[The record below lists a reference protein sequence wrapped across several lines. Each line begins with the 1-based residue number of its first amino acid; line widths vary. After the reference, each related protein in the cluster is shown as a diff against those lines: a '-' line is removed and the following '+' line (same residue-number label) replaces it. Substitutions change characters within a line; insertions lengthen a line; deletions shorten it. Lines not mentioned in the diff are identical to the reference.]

1 MTIRFEFHLC
11 WHSHQTGWRPCCI
24 SHPLNCKKT
33 CEPRWARTKWPGT
46 SWVRYNIIINNGT
59 RSRNLWISKGP
70 LANRAKGTV
79 YSRACRVKA
88 SESDFEGDKE
98 CRIAVKVSVENWKAD
113 DRVNQSKSS
122 LRDEPAFSSGK
133 PERSDGQRSITQD
146 FFLKKEV
153 PVGY

>member
-1 MTIRFEFHLC
+1 MVLVVAISEFLKGH
-11 WHSHQTGWRPCCI
+11 WQTEQRAQFI
-24 SHPLNCKKT
+24 H
-33 CEPRWARTKWPGT
+33 ER
-46 SWVRYNIIINNGT
+46 VE
-59 RSRNLWISKGP
+59 SK
-70 LANRAKGTV
+70 
-79 YSRACRVKA
+79 
-88 SESDFEGDKE
+88 SDFEGDKE

-113 DRVNQSKSS
+113 DRVNQSKSA